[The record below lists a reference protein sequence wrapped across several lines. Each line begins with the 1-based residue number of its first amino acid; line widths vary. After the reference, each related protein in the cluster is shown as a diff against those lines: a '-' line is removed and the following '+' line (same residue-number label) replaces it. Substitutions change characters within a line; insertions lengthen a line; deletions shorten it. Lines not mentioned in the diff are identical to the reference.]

1 MTQLLL
7 TCHLFY
13 SLLSYT
19 NISFIPRRIILFF
32 QGLDKAL
39 FLCYD
44 STMKGGTMLKVLII
58 CSILDIITGFT
69 KALEHR
75 KLSSKVLKHGMVSKI
90 FIVIVVALT
99 HILSPILGVNLT
111 GLVITYYIVMES
123 VSILENVSDYL
134 PIPKKLK
141 NLLAQVEEDTDK
153 EVE

>member
-1 MTQLLL
+1 
-7 TCHLFY
+7 
-13 SLLSYT
+13 
-19 NISFIPRRIILFF
+19 
-32 QGLDKAL
+32 
-39 FLCYD
+39 
-44 STMKGGTMLKVLII
+44 MLKVLII

-69 KALEHR
+69 KALENR